1 MVIITP
7 ADLLAFFNDE
17 EARVQDEVV
26 RLQALLSERAPLS
39 ARPKHMQCG
48 SFCFPLADEVDVAFM
63 EKVGER
69 FRLAG
74 WDAKVVSEHD
84 MGGQRKEFRLRHE
97 SLSGLPQASARQR
110 MRGM

>member
-1 MVIITP
+1 MTIITP
-7 ADLLAFFNDE
+7 EAVVSFFNDE

-26 RLQALLSERAPLS
+26 RIQALLTERAPLS
-39 ARPKHMQCG
+39 ARPKHIQCG
-48 SFCFPLADEVDVAFM
+48 SFCFPLADEVDAAFM
-63 EKVGER
+63 EKVAEQ

-84 MGGQRKEFRLRHE
+84 IGGQRKEFRLRHE